1 MKIQIYDSIYEKS
14 WVYTKALSYLFSPF
28 FDDMSRYKD
37 EFTEEPYQDS
47 VELIAVEDDQVV
59 GLLDIGIYTEEASH
73 SYPYYP
79 GKKMAYFA
87 NLAVHPDFQNQG
99 IASQLFHS
107 AWEQLHEK
115 KVEALIIFTRDGEQA
130 NHLYQKWGGKLICQ
144 DYLVVGR
151 PKDQIAFSFSVD
163 NKQQTICLTD
173 KSGNS
178 LGYYQREGHYI
189 VSRKEDLEHFEI
201 DELYKEHT
209 YVLKIE

>member
-1 MKIQIYDSIYEKS
+1 MKIQTYDSTYEKS

-28 FDDMSRYKD
+28 FDDMSRSKD

-59 GLLDIGIYTEEASH
+59 GLLDIGIYTEEASG

-79 GKKMAYFA
+79 GEKIAYFA

-99 IASQLFHS
+99 IANQLFQT
-107 AWEQLHEK
+107 AWEKLQEK
-115 KVEALIIFTRDGEQA
+115 KVEALIILTRDGKQA

-163 NKQQTICLTD
+163 RKQRTICLTD

-189 VSRKEDLEHFEI
+189 VSREEDLEHFEI

>member
-1 MKIQIYDSIYEKS
+1 MKIQIYDSTYEKS
-14 WVYTKALSYLFSPF
+14 WIYTKALSYLFSPF
-28 FDDMSRYKD
+28 FDDMSRRKD

-47 VELIAVEDDQVV
+47 VALTAVEDDQVV

-73 SYPYYP
+73 SYAYYP
-79 GKKMAYFA
+79 GEKIAYFA

-99 IASQLFHS
+99 IASQLFQT
-107 AWEQLHEK
+107 AREQLHEK
-115 KVEALIIFTRDGEQA
+115 KVEALVIFTRDGEQA

-151 PKDQIAFSFSVD
+151 PKDQRPFSFSVD
-163 NKQQTICLTD
+163 TKKQIICLTD
-173 KSGNS
+173 KSGNP

-189 VSRKEDLEHFEI
+189 GSRKVDLEHFEI
-201 DELYKEHT
+201 EELYKEHT

>member
-1 MKIQIYDSIYEKS
+1 MKIQIYDSTYEKS
-14 WVYTKALSYLFSPF
+14 WIYTKALSYLFSPF
-28 FDDMSRYKD
+28 FDDMSRSKD

-47 VELIAVEDDQVV
+47 IELIAVEDDQVV

-73 SYPYYP
+73 SYAYP
-79 GKKMAYFA
+79 GENIAYIA

-99 IASQLFHS
+99 IASQLFQT
-107 AWEQLHEK
+107 AREQLHEK
-115 KVEALIIFTRDGEQA
+115 KVEALVIFTRDGEQA

-144 DYLVVGR
+144 DNLDVGR
-151 PKDQIAFSFSVD
+151 PKDQRPFSFSVD
-163 NKQQTICLTD
+163 TNKQIICLTD
-173 KSGNS
+173 KSGNP

>member
-1 MKIQIYDSIYEKS
+1 
-14 WVYTKALSYLFSPF
+14 
-28 FDDMSRYKD
+28 MSRSKD

-47 VELIAVEDDQVV
+47 IELIAVEDDQVV
-59 GLLDIGIYTEEASH
+59 GLLDIGIYTEEASR

-79 GKKMAYFA
+79 GEKIAYFA

-99 IASQLFHS
+99 IAGQLFQTS
-107 AWEQLHEK
+107 WEKLHEK

-151 PKDQIAFSFSVD
+151 PKDQTPFSFSVD
-163 NKQQTICLTD
+163 RKQQTICLTD

-189 VSRKEDLEHFEI
+189 VSKEEDLEHFEI

>member
-1 MKIQIYDSIYEKS
+1 MKIQIYDSTYEKS
-14 WVYTKALSYLFSPF
+14 WIYTKALSYLFSPF
-28 FDDMSRYKD
+28 FDDMSRSKD

-47 VELIAVEDDQVV
+47 IELIAVEDDQVV

-73 SYPYYP
+73 PYAYYP
-79 GKKMAYFA
+79 GVKIAYFA

-99 IASQLFHS
+99 IASQLFQT
-107 AWEQLHEK
+107 AREQLHEK
-115 KVEALIIFTRDGEQA
+115 KVEALVIFTRDGEQA

-151 PKDQIAFSFSVD
+151 PKDQRPFSFSVD
-163 NKQQTICLTD
+163 TKKQIICLTD
-173 KSGNS
+173 KSGNP

>member
-1 MKIQIYDSIYEKS
+1 MKIQTYDSIYEKS

-28 FDDMSRYKD
+28 VDDMSRSKD

-47 VELIAVEDDQVV
+47 IELIAVEDDQVI

-73 SYPYYP
+73 AYPYYR
-79 GKKMAYFA
+79 GEKIAYFA

-99 IASQLFHS
+99 IAGQLFQT
-107 AWEQLHEK
+107 AREKLHEK
-115 KVEALIIFTRDGEQA
+115 RVEALIIFTRDGEQA

-163 NKQQTICLTD
+163 RKQRTICLTD